1 MTDYRPF
8 SGHVVHG
15 KHMGRTLG
23 FPTANLDA
31 ESTDLARG
39 VYAVRVRLES
49 GEEKMGMM
57 NVGRHPTLPDGPA
70 TVEIN
75 LLDFEGDLYGQALFV
90 EPAAFLRGEVRFE
103 SLDALRA
110 QLARDRETV
119 RALLSEDGISP
130 NDGER
135 R

>member
-1 MTDYRPF
+1 MTAYRSF
-8 SGHVVHG
+8 SGRVVRG
-15 KHMGRTLG
+15 KQLGRTLG

-31 ESTDLARG
+31 QSTDLARG
-39 VYAVRVRLES
+39 VYAVRVRLEN

-90 EPAAFLRGEVRFE
+90 EPEAFLRGEVRFE
-103 SLDALRA
+103 SLDALKA
-110 QLARDRETV
+110 QLHRDRESV
-119 RALLSEDGISP
+119 RAILTQKK
-130 NDGER
+130 R
-135 R
+135 

>member
-1 MTDYRPF
+1 MTAYRSF
-8 SGHVVHG
+8 SGRVVRG
-15 KHMGRTLG
+15 KQLGRTLG

-49 GEEKMGMM
+49 GEERMGMM
-57 NVGRHPTLPDGPA
+57 NVGRHPTLPEGPA

-90 EPAAFLRGEVRFE
+90 EPEAFLRGEVRFE
-103 SLDALRA
+103 SPDALRA
-110 QLARDRETV
+110 QLAHDRETV
-119 RALLSEDGISP
+119 RALLTKEK
-130 NDGER
+130 
-135 R
+135 

>member
-1 MTDYRPF
+1 MTDYQSF
-8 SGHVVHG
+8 SGRVVHG

-90 EPAAFLRGEVRFE
+90 EPEAFLRGEVRFE
-103 SLDALRA
+103 SLDALKA
-110 QLARDRETV
+110 QLKHDRETV
-119 RALLSEDGISP
+119 RRLLNKGETAF
-130 NDGER
+130 ND
-135 R
+135 

>member
-1 MTDYRPF
+1 MTDYRAF
-8 SGHVVHG
+8 SGRVVHG
-15 KHMGRTLG
+15 KRLGRTLG

-75 LLDFEGDLYGQALFV
+75 LLDFEGDLYGQALYV
-90 EPAAFLRGEVRFE
+90 EPEAFLRGEVRFE
-103 SLDALRA
+103 SLDALKA
-110 QLARDRETV
+110 QLTHDRETV
-119 RALLSEDGISP
+119 RRLLNRNETDF
-130 NDGER
+130 ND
-135 R
+135 